1 MAINE
6 DVSFIEYNVEQPTQ
20 DFVTNFDTIGGTTDV
35 VLVTVDGVPTDTPAS
50 SYTAQKINDTT
61 WRVTPEVSVGSVVRV
76 YRATDLDQ
84 MMYVFTAGAKFIAR
98 NMDDNFKQI
107 RHAQQEVRD
116 NFDKLKGDIGFTNLE
131 ETIEA
136 VGQIYQA
143 ATLVDASVKEQVLI
157 AQGIEDSID
166 LQVTTIQSYA
176 DTALAAKD
184 AALVAEENATTAAVG
199 LQTYVDAA
207 VGAIST
213 DASKQYA
220 TLALANADIA
230 NINLNQNVFISDA
243 VDGGYWYKATA
254 GATSLTKSAFDPVA
268 QAKNHTDGYATV
280 KSKTLANATDFNTL
294 NVEGRYIVPSN
305 AAALTMLNCPSTR
318 AGVLEVLPVNVTL
331 VIQRYT
337 PYGIEKKSYIRAYNS
352 SWNTWDE
359 LLFKGEALSLFA
371 TPAYVGSSVSSSLDA
386 ITQSDFYGKKYTESE
401 QTGSSLYQNGVIVGL
416 NSIYSKA
423 ITFNSV
429 SARIF
434 NSTNSVIEYRI
445 WTGSKT
451 VTGGNGYGV
460 SGQATIGNPD
470 FSGVVQSLP
479 KSDTGAAQNIVLD
492 KNISIPANTP
502 FVIAFKAVDN
512 TKFGIAYASSQAGNL
527 EARSFNLSQLAA
539 DWSSQTAVGNATFAS
554 GYVQAGFKLLV
565 EIPQSSS
572 GAQPHTYIP
581 ELVLPPKLYAL
592 SGIETHI
599 YPEHLLVEDYKLYE
613 HDITCNR
620 GQQRN
625 RGFVWNATQTDPVGS
640 YPLTWALQDK
650 QKGLQLTSA
659 STSIQLA
666 ALNAKSGQTVKAL
679 VIGDSLVNAG
689 FITQRLLDIA
699 VDDVMKVQLIGT
711 RGTGLNKHE
720 GRGGWKIADYATA
733 GQSNYKFTVSGV
745 TTTPAIN
752 SANYEFGGVTY
763 RVQETSLTG
772 GSGYLICSV
781 FSGTPPASPSG
792 SGTLVKN
799 NIGVGDDTIT
809 FSNFEKVSAN
819 PFWNSTTSQLDFA
832 NYLSVNSLTTPDYV
846 FIQLGV
852 NDVFGLTSDQAV
864 VDFTVTTFTQLDSII
879 TAIKTAM
886 PLAKIAVV
894 APPVGANQDAFGTS
908 YGCGQTAWRYR
919 RNLVTYNKQLYA
931 HYAGKEAQSI
941 YVLGSGVG
949 VDTES
954 NFPTT
959 VKTINS
965 HNSKTED
972 AQSNGVHPDK
982 SGYDQLSDGL
992 FPFMKAV

>member
-1 MAINE
+1 MIT
-6 DVSFIEYNVEQPTQ
+6 S
-20 DFVTNFDTIGGTTDV
+20 GGTTTLGLYDNASEIRKKADISY
-35 VLVTVDGVPTDTPAS
+35 VDS
-50 SYTAQKINDTT
+50 
-61 WRVTPEVSVGSVVRV
+61 RV
-76 YRATDLDQ
+76 
-84 MMYVFTAGAKFIAR
+84 
-98 NMDDNFKQI
+98 
-107 RHAQQEVRD
+107 
-116 NFDKLKGDIGFTNLE
+116 GDI
-131 ETIEA
+131 
-136 VGQIYQA
+136 QA
-143 ATLVDASVKEQVLI
+143 QVV
-157 AQGIEDSID
+157 S
-166 LQVTTIQSYA
+166 
-176 DTALAAKD
+176 LAGGHK
-184 AALVAEENATTAAVG
+184 G
-199 LQTYVDAA
+199 
-207 VGAIST
+207 
-213 DASKQYA
+213 YA
-220 TLALANADIA
+220 TLALA
-230 NINLNQNVFISDA
+230 
-243 VDGGYWYKATA
+243 TT
-254 GATSLTKSAFDPVA
+254 ATSSLPANTVVEVTNDTTTSENGLYLWNGITLTKSTYDPLTLS
-268 QAKNHTDGYATV
+268 KSYTDGYATV
-280 KSKTLANATDFNTL
+280 KSKTLANATDFNT
-294 NVEGRYIVPSN
+294 VITEGNYIVPSN
-305 AAALTMLNCPSTR
+305 AAALTMLNKPSSYAGVLEVVAVNSNYLFQRYNPSATNEKPYFRVLANGVWSNWDSYLSNSMIQSIKDPTPLADATDFNTIVVAGNYKVISNASATTMLNCPSTR
-318 AGVLEVLPVNVTL
+318 AGVLEVLPVNATL

-359 LLFKGEALSLFA
+359 LLFKSEALSLFA

-386 ITQSDFYGKKYTESE
+386 ITQSDFYGKKYTIAE
-401 QTGSSLYQNGVIVGL
+401 QSGAALYQNGVIVGV
-416 NSIYSKA
+416 NSIHNKN
-423 ITFNSV
+423 IVFNSI

-434 NSTNSVIEYRI
+434 NPTNSAIEYRI

-451 VTGGNGYGV
+451 TTGANGYGV
-460 SGQATIGNPD
+460 SSQATIGNPD

-479 KSDTGAAQNIVLD
+479 KSDNGAAQNIILD

-512 TKFGIAYASSQAGNL
+512 TKFNIAYASAQTGNL

-539 DWSSQTAVGNATFAS
+539 DWSSQTAIGNATFAS

-565 EIPQSSS
+565 EIPQNS
-572 GAQPHTYIP
+572 GGVQPDAYIP

-613 HDITCNR
+613 HDVTCNR

-640 YPLTWALQDK
+640 YPLTWTLHDK
-650 QKGLQLTSA
+650 QKGLQIASA

-666 ALNAKSGQTVKAL
+666 ALDAKNGQTVKAL

-720 GRGGWKIADYATA
+720 GRGGWTIANYAGA

-745 TTTPAIN
+745 VTTPAIN

-772 GSGYLICSV
+772 GAGYLICSV

-792 SGTLVKN
+792 SGTLTKN
-799 NIGVGDDTIT
+799 NAGVGDATIA

-819 PFWNSTTSQLDFA
+819 PFWNSATSQLDFA
-832 NYLSVNSLTTPDYV
+832 NYLSYNSLATPDYV

-919 RNLVTYNKQLYA
+919 RNLVAYNKQLYVN
-931 HYAGKEAQSI
+931 YAGKEAQSI

-949 VDTES
+949 VDTEN
-954 NFPTT
+954 NFPTAT
-959 VKTINS
+959 GTINS
-965 HNSKTED
+965 HNSTSITS
-972 AQSNGVHPDK
+972 QSNGVHPDT
-982 SGYDQLSDGL
+982 SGYNQISDGL